1 MSFKTSFEWSFLKDF
16 QITTFL
22 DLMFN
27 VSPPVGWLEFLW
39 RLNITIIIIHTT
51 WTLLYNS
58 YNNIGL
64 SGHFTKSIKTY
75 GKAPIKQVQLLPNT
89 YTYFPS
95 QQTLNE
101 SQYRASK
108 KLWIIQNEFYWI
120 PIWLCKYKVSLDM
133 LMQCPDDLKKHY
145 SY

>member
-1 MSFKTSFEWSFLKDF
+1 MKKVFGITFLGKKYANQVTRCSIFQENITPSPAFFRPEKVIKNILFDVKPRRTFFEIQMSFKTSFEWSFLKDF

-75 GKAPIKQVQLLPNT
+75 GKAPIKQV
-89 YTYFPS
+89 
-95 QQTLNE
+95 
-101 SQYRASK
+101 
-108 KLWIIQNEFYWI
+108 
-120 PIWLCKYKVSLDM
+120 
-133 LMQCPDDLKKHY
+133 
-145 SY
+145 